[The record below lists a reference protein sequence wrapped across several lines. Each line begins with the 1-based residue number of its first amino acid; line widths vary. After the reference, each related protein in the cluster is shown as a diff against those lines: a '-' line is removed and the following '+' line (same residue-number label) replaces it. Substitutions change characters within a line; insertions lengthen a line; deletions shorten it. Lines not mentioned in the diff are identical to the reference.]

1 MIVPLY
7 KRSSFWNLIVQ
18 SLQIGLGSF
27 QAIAL
32 SNEQSIEKY
41 NIILAGFQALLGII
55 GLWTRDTNRNN
66 IIDIAEETTETTI
79 VVESKGPVT
88 VKDVTTEPEKP

>member
-1 MIVPLY
+1 MIPIY

-32 SNEQSIEKY
+32 SNEESIEKY

-55 GLWTRDTNRNN
+55 GLWTRDTNRDG
-66 IIDIAEETTETTI
+66 IVDVAQPEIDIKVTSNTPVNVTT
-79 VVESKGPVT
+79 
-88 VKDVTTEPEKP
+88 VTTEISEPKP

>member
-1 MIVPLY
+1 MTIPLY
-7 KRSSFWNLIVQ
+7 KRSSFWNLIIQ
-18 SLQIGLGSF
+18 SLQILLGSF

-32 SNEQSIEKY
+32 SNEKNIEDY
-41 NIILAGFQALLGII
+41 NIILAGFQGLLGIL

-66 IIDIAEETTETTI
+66 VIDIAEETTETTI

-88 VKDVTTEPEKP
+88 VKDVTTETP